1 MGYLRKPTV
10 TKVKWPISSRA
21 DAFLKRHD
29 FKDAKDEKN
38 SNPPKQLN
46 LILLIGV
53 FCLNL
58 DLCMKEKHLLLG
70 WISCDSSEA
79 GVCVKAKR
87 TY

>member
-38 SNPPKQLN
+38 PNPPKQLN
-46 LILLIGV
+46 LILLIGA
-53 FCLNL
+53 FCLNASVFPEIVNL
-58 DLCMKEKHLLLG
+58 PKLLY
-70 WISCDSSEA
+70 
-79 GVCVKAKR
+79 R
-87 TY
+87 P

>member
-46 LILLIGV
+46 LILLIGA
-53 FCLNL
+53 FCLNASVFPEIVNL
-58 DLCMKEKHLLLG
+58 PKLLY
-70 WISCDSSEA
+70 
-79 GVCVKAKR
+79 R
-87 TY
+87 P